1 MNLRRL
7 QLMRTIVAI
16 AALTLA
22 GCSMPRLAY
31 QQADWLL
38 LREMDSYLDLR
49 DEQRES
55 IALALETHLIR
66 HRAEHL
72 PEFAAAF
79 SEAAARARR
88 GLAED
93 DWRWALEQGRALAI
107 GTAELMLPT
116 LATTLADLSPQ
127 QRRHLARRMAEGNDE
142 YAESH
147 ALEATPQEQVHR
159 TNERSVERIERWTG
173 ALSGEQIAMVHEA
186 SRAMPEMDAQWLTYV
201 RGRQHDLLSLLDSGA
216 PAPVIEDFLRGW
228 WIRRDELPPELARK
242 REQRIAARIEL
253 IARLDATLDSVQ
265 REYLVDRL
273 QDLADDARSLV
284 REA

>member
-22 GCSMPRLAY
+22 GCSMQRLAY

-55 IALALETHLIR
+55 VALALETHLIR
-66 HRAEHL
+66 HRAEYL

-79 SEAAARARR
+79 SEAAVRARR
-88 GLAED
+88 GLDEE
-93 DWRWALEQGRALAI
+93 DWRWALQQGRALAI
-107 GTAELMLPT
+107 DTAELMLPT

-127 QRRHLARRMAEGNDE
+127 QRRHLARRMAGGNDE
-142 YAESH
+142 YAERH
-147 ALEATPQEQVHR
+147 ALEATPQEQMRR
-159 TNERSVERIERWTG
+159 TTERSVARIERWTG
-173 ALSGEQIAMVHEA
+173 TLSAEQITIVHEA
-186 SRAMPEMDAQWLTYV
+186 NLAMPDLAADWLTYV
-201 RGRQHDLLSLLDSGA
+201 RNRQQELLDLLGSGA
-216 PAPVIEDFLRGW
+216 SASVIEDFLRGW
-228 WIRRDELPPELARK
+228 WVRRDHLPPQLVRN
-242 REQRIAARIEL
+242 RDRRIAARIKL
-253 IARLDATLDSVQ
+253 LAHLDATLDSVQ